1 MQIYLWQGHSDD
13 GKFSLIMEIME
24 GNIVHQMKV
33 NVRRQDSTEHMEV
46 SLGKDCVNNKQRPA
60 YVTMPVRL
68 LFFTSNQHI
77 F

>member
-1 MQIYLWQGHSDD
+1 
-13 GKFSLIMEIME
+13 MEIME

-60 YVTMPVRL
+60 YVTMLVRL
-68 LFFTSNQHI
+68 LFYIQSTHI
-77 F
+77 LSSEASKTKEWVPARTIR